1 MGHDNKILDMLTEI
15 ESQLDDAVNILP
27 EYDSNVDSR
36 GYIDGARCDLY
47 VLKDEI
53 ERAILD
59 KNQKVELNEVMEVS
73 PTLAKLL

>member
-1 MGHDNKILDMLTEI
+1 MLTEI
-15 ESQLDDAVNILP
+15 ESQLDDAVNTLP
-27 EYDSNVDSR
+27 EYNSNVDSR

-53 ERAILD
+53 ERTILD
-59 KNQKVELNEVMEVS
+59 ENQNVKLDEVMDTS

>member
-1 MGHDNKILDMLTEI
+1 MEYNKILDMLTEI

-59 KNQKVELNEVMEVS
+59 KNQKVELDEVMEVS

>member
-1 MGHDNKILDMLTEI
+1 MEYKKILDMLTEI

-27 EYDSNVDSR
+27 DYNSNVDSR

-53 ERAILD
+53 ERTILD
-59 KNQKVELNEVMEVS
+59 ENQNVKLDEVMDTS

>member
-1 MGHDNKILDMLTEI
+1 MEYNKILDMLTEI
-15 ESQLDDAVNILP
+15 ESQLDDAVNTLP
-27 EYDSNVDSR
+27 EYNSNVDSR

-53 ERAILD
+53 ERTILD
-59 KNQKVELNEVMEVS
+59 ENQNVKLDEVMYTS

>member
-1 MGHDNKILDMLTEI
+1 MEYNKILDMLTEI
-15 ESQLDDAVNILP
+15 ESQLDDAVNTLP
-27 EYDSNVDSR
+27 EYNSNVDSR

-53 ERAILD
+53 ERTILD
-59 KNQKVELNEVMEVS
+59 ENQNVKLDEVMDTS

>member
-1 MGHDNKILDMLTEI
+1 MLTEI

-27 EYDSNVDSR
+27 EYNSNVDSR

-53 ERAILD
+53 ERTILD
-59 KNQKVELNEVMEVS
+59 ENQNVKLNEVMDTS

>member
-1 MGHDNKILDMLTEI
+1 MEYNKILDMLTEI
-15 ESQLDDAVNILP
+15 ESQLDDAGNTLP
-27 EYDSNVDSR
+27 EYNSNVDSR

-53 ERAILD
+53 ERTILD
-59 KNQKVELNEVMEVS
+59 ENQNVKLDEVMSTS

>member
-1 MGHDNKILDMLTEI
+1 MSKKEILNLLIEI
-15 ESQLDDAVNILP
+15 EGQLDDAVNTLP
-27 EYDSNVDSR
+27 EYNSNVDTR

-53 ERAILD
+53 ERSILD
-59 KNQKVELNEVMEVS
+59 ENQEVTLDELMNTS

>member
-1 MGHDNKILDMLTEI
+1 MEYNKILDMLTEI

>member
-1 MGHDNKILDMLTEI
+1 MEYNKILDMLTEI

-27 EYDSNVDSR
+27 EYNSNVDSR

-47 VLKDEI
+47 FLKDEI
-53 ERAILD
+53 ERTILD
-59 KNQKVELNEVMEVS
+59 ENQNVKLDEVMSTS

>member
-1 MGHDNKILDMLTEI
+1 MEYKKILDMLTEI
-15 ESQLDDAVNILP
+15 ESQLDDAVNTLP
-27 EYDSNVDSR
+27 EYNSNVDSR

-53 ERAILD
+53 ERTILD
-59 KNQKVELNEVMEVS
+59 ENQNVKLDEVMDTS

>member
-1 MGHDNKILDMLTEI
+1 MEYNKILDMLTEI
-15 ESQLDDAVNILP
+15 ESQLDDAVNTLP
-27 EYDSNVDSR
+27 EYNSNVDSR

-53 ERAILD
+53 ERTILD
-59 KNQKVELNEVMEVS
+59 ENQNVKLNEVMDTS

>member
-1 MGHDNKILDMLTEI
+1 MLTEI

-27 EYDSNVDSR
+27 EYNSNVDSR

-53 ERAILD
+53 ERTILD
-59 KNQKVELNEVMEVS
+59 ENQNVKLDEVMDTS

>member
-1 MGHDNKILDMLTEI
+1 MEYNKILDMLTEI

-27 EYDSNVDSR
+27 EYNSNVDSR

-53 ERAILD
+53 ERTILD
-59 KNQKVELNEVMEVS
+59 ENQNVKLDEVMDTS

>member
-1 MGHDNKILDMLTEI
+1 MEYSKILDMLTEI

-27 EYDSNVDSR
+27 EYNSNVDSR

-53 ERAILD
+53 ERTILD
-59 KNQKVELNEVMEVS
+59 ENQNVKLNEVMDTS

>member
-1 MGHDNKILDMLTEI
+1 MEYNKILDMLTEI

-27 EYDSNVDSR
+27 EYNSNVDSR

-59 KNQKVELNEVMEVS
+59 ENQNVKLDEVMEVS

>member
-1 MGHDNKILDMLTEI
+1 MEYNKILDMLTEI

-27 EYDSNVDSR
+27 EYNSNVDSR

-53 ERAILD
+53 ERTILD
-59 KNQKVELNEVMEVS
+59 ENQNVKLNEVMDTS